1 MHFGDGPKFR
11 ERIAASMA
19 SDSGARKVR
28 FGPFEADLQLRELRK
43 HDVRLRLP
51 DQAFLILK
59 LLLEQNGGLVTREDL
74 KALLWQGQMFVYFD
88 HAVNVLVSR
97 LRDALGDSAKN
108 PQYIETVP
116 KRGYRFLH
124 PISPVIPKPVQDLE
138 PPAPVPLVAPAA
150 TKPQWRWI
158 AAIGLVA
165 LSAAA
170 MISFRAGA
178 VPGRV
183 GDAPEAVYDPALRG
197 TKDFPAVSHDGKE
210 VAFVWQG
217 DDPPVSDNASK
228 RPRNL
233 YVKLDR
239 SEPVRLSRSSYDESF
254 PAFSP
259 TGREIAFLRNEPAGQ
274 FVDIIPVQGGKE
286 AENLCSGSGPGM
298 VARRQD
304 VSHRR
309 SARCGQ
315 SASYCAALPR
325 DRREPPTDLC
335 GMALD
340 SFPSFRPTGKTL
352 LFTRSVF
359 VQDQIQAALRRKR
372 DLTASLKAHSGN
384 SR

>member
-43 HDVRLRLP
+43 HGVRLRLP

-74 KALLWQGQMFVYFD
+74 KALLWQGQMFVDFD

-178 VPGRV
+178 VPGSY
-183 GDAPEAVYDPALRG
+183 APEAVYDPALRG
-197 TKDFPAVSHDGKE
+197 TKDFPAVSHDGKQ

-239 SEPVRLSRSSYDESF
+239 SEPVRLSRSPYDESF
-254 PAFSP
+254 PAFAP
-259 TGREIAFLRNEPAGQ
+259 NGREIAFLRNEPAGQ
-274 FVDIIPVQGGKE
+274 FVYIIPVQGGKE
-286 AENLCSGSGPGM
+286 RKICAAGPGLSWSPDGKM
-298 VARRQD
+298 LAIAGPPDAGNRHHIVLH
-304 VSHRR
+304 SLETGE
-309 SARCGQ
+309 SLPLTFPE
-315 SASYCAALPR
+315 SAS
-325 DRREPPTDLC
+325 
-335 GMALD
+335 D
-340 SFPSFRPTGKTL
+340 SFPSFSADRKTL